1 MSSISAIVQN
11 YATNVYGEDVMIGND
26 VLLKCNIPSFVAD
39 FLTVHGWVA
48 SEGDQILA
56 NQNTLGNSGFSFHLF

>member
-1 MSSISAIVQN
+1 
-11 YATNVYGEDVMIGND
+11 MIGND

-56 NQNTLGNSGFSFHLF
+56 NQNTLGNSGFAFT